1 MVVSMKDYFKEEQ
14 NNIILEQNSVTNTT
28 TNTVKNTVNTTTKNT
43 TIKNTITKNTT
54 TTKNTVNKVSNINQ
68 WKIVIPK
75 INLEAWIAEGTTSEV
90 MNSYIGHFE
99 NTSKLDGNIGL
110 AAHNRGYPVNY
121 FQNIK
126 NLKKGDLIEY
136 FYGNI
141 SKKYKVETVT
151 IISDTDW
158 TYLAQTKDNRITLI
172 TCVEDEPSYRRCIQ
186 AVEIK

>member
-14 NNIILEQNSVTNTT
+14 NNIVLEQNSV

-43 TIKNTITKNTT
+43 TTKNTITKNTT

-90 MNSYIGHFE
+90 MNSYVGHFE
-99 NTSKLDGNIGL
+99 QTATLEGNIGL
-110 AAHNRGYPVNY
+110 AAHNRGYLVNY

-126 NLKKGDLIEY
+126 KLQKGDLIEY
-136 FYGNI
+136 FWKNI
-141 SKKYKVETVT
+141 KKQYRVETVT
-151 IISDTDW
+151 VITDTDW

-172 TCVEDEPSYRRCIQ
+172 TCVENQPNYRRCIQ